1 MQDDYGVRISF
12 DQLRICWLI
21 SSSSVAIW
29 FSLNDL
35 SIDGASGQKRKRRKV
50 HKGWGFLQLA
60 LAFSQLCKFIS
71 VLHWII
77 FIANSELVTLQS
89 TLLIRSLQCTCSSTE
104 YVHMHVTL
112 ILSFSL
118 VECRLS
124 YIIKFCGGGYT
135 PYVKQ
140 AESIFQ

>member
-1 MQDDYGVRISF
+1 MTCHVMALQAKREREEKFTRAGVFCNWRWHF
-12 DQLRICWLI
+12 LNYV
-21 SSSSVAIW
+21 SSSQFYIES
-29 FSLNDL
+29 FSLQ
-35 SIDGASGQKRKRRKV
+35 IRY
-50 HKGWGFLQLA
+50 
-60 LAFSQLCKFIS
+60 
-71 VLHWII
+71 
-77 FIANSELVTLQS
+77 LVTLQS